1 MGLFLF
7 NMIFKALKSL
17 FTKKMGIILKSPD
30 QIEGIRESCEIA
42 AETLDFITPYVKPG
56 VTTKYLNDLIQKFMT
71 ENEAIP
77 ATLNY
82 KGYPAASC
90 ISRNDV
96 ICHGIP
102 SNNEKLEDGDIVN
115 IDVTTIYDGF
125 YGDNSRMFLVGNVS
139 DEAKRIVDAAKKCL
153 DLGIRQCY
161 PGNRLGNIGYEITKY
176 AESQGYSVVYEFCG
190 HGVGIRFHEDP
201 EVSHDSEANTGPIL
215 KPGMTFTIEPMINQ
229 GKARAKIDKKDNW
242 TARTIDGLLSAQW
255 EHTLLITKEG
265 VEVLTDIHNEY
276 PKPLKLI

>member
-1 MGLFLF
+1 
-7 NMIFKALKSL
+7 
-17 FTKKMGIILKSPD
+17 MGIILKSPD

-161 PGNRLGNIGYEITKY
+161 PGNRLGNVGYEITKY